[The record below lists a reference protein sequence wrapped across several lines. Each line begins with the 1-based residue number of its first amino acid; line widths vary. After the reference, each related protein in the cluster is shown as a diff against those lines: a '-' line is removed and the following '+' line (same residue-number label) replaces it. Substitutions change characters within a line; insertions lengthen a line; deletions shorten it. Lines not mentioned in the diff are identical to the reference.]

1 MVKNTM
7 GEIVQNGADR
17 DRFYM
22 ALALNEAR
30 EAAAAGE
37 IPVGAVVVCG
47 DKVIARGHNR
57 REALQDPTA
66 HAEVLAL
73 QTASSYLKSWRLE
86 DCALYVTL
94 EPCIM
99 CVGAILQARIARLV
113 FGCLDP
119 KAGAVESLYRL
130 CDDSR
135 LNHTLPVSR
144 GVMESE
150 CSRILSEFFA
160 DLRKKKLSA
169 PAFMPAGQVSR

>member
-1 MVKNTM
+1 MVKNFMDAVTS
-7 GEIVQNGADR
+7 NGPER

-22 ALALNEAR
+22 EAALR
-30 EAAAAGE
+30 EAGAAARAGE

-47 DKVIARGHNR
+47 DEAIARAHNR

-66 HAEVLAL
+66 HAEVAAL
-73 QTASSYLKSWRLE
+73 QAASARLKSWRLE
-86 DCALYVTL
+86 ECALYVTL

-99 CVGAILQARIARLV
+99 CVGAILQARVARLV

-130 CDDSR
+130 CGDAR
-135 LNHTLPVSR
+135 LNHTLPVTS

-150 CSRILSEFFA
+150 CGAILSEFFA
-160 DLRKKKLSA
+160 DLRKKKAIGAQQSA
-169 PAFMPAGQVSR
+169 SS